1 MQGYMTNADVQRF
14 NEMREHEA
22 KNGPFFPQPIQ
33 PKVEEQKMTQ
43 VPENEVTQADINKW
57 YELQAQLKS
66 LKASEMLLRTK
77 IYKGLFKDPVEGTN
91 TIPLAEGWVMKAKRV
106 IQRDIDVA
114 ALTINSANPDGQLG
128 HSRLELAGIN
138 VAALVKWKPELVL
151 KNYRELTDEQKLIFN
166 DCLVIK
172 DGSPAL
178 EIVLPAKNKTE

>member
-1 MQGYMTNADVQRF
+1 
-14 NEMREHEA
+14 
-22 KNGPFFPQPIQ
+22 
-33 PKVEEQKMTQ
+33 MTQ

-66 LKASEMLLRTK
+66 IKASEMLLRTK

-106 IQRDIDVA
+106 IQRDIDIA
-114 ALTINSANPDGQLG
+114 ALTINSANPELG
-128 HSRLELAGIN
+128 PSRLELAGIN
-138 VAALVKWKPELVL
+138 VASLVKWKPELVL

>member
-1 MQGYMTNADVQRF
+1 
-14 NEMREHEA
+14 
-22 KNGPFFPQPIQ
+22 
-33 PKVEEQKMTQ
+33 MTQ

-66 LKASEMLLRTK
+66 IKASEMLLRTK
-77 IYKGLFKDPVEGTN
+77 IYKGLFKDPKEGTN
-91 TIPLAEGWVMKAKRV
+91 TIPLAEGWVMKARRV
-106 IQRDIDVA
+106 IQRDIDIA
-114 ALTINSANPDGQLG
+114 ALTINSANPELG
-128 HSRLELAGIN
+128 PSRLELAGIN
-138 VAALVKWKPELVL
+138 VASLVKWKPELVL

>member
-1 MQGYMTNADVQRF
+1 MVMF
-14 NEMREHEA
+14 
-22 KNGPFFPQPIQ
+22 
-33 PKVEEQKMTQ
+33 
-43 VPENEVTQADINKW
+43 
-57 YELQAQLKS
+57 
-66 LKASEMLLRTK
+66 
-77 IYKGLFKDPVEGTN
+77 
-91 TIPLAEGWVMKAKRV
+91 IPSCSW
-106 IQRDIDVA
+106 
-114 ALTINSANPDGQLG
+114 PDGQLG

>member
-1 MQGYMTNADVQRF
+1 
-14 NEMREHEA
+14 
-22 KNGPFFPQPIQ
+22 
-33 PKVEEQKMTQ
+33 MTQ

-66 LKASEMLLRTK
+66 IKASEMLLRTK

-91 TIPLAEGWVMKAKRV
+91 TIPLAGGWVMKAKRV

-114 ALTINSANPDGQLG
+114 ALTINSANPELG
-128 HSRLELAGIN
+128 PSRLELAGIN
-138 VAALVKWKPELVL
+138 VASLVKWKPELVL

>member
-1 MQGYMTNADVQRF
+1 
-14 NEMREHEA
+14 
-22 KNGPFFPQPIQ
+22 
-33 PKVEEQKMTQ
+33 MTQ

-66 LKASEMLLRTK
+66 IKASEMLLRTK
-77 IYKGLFKDPVEGTN
+77 IYKGLFKDPKEGTN
-91 TIPLAEGWVMKAKRV
+91 TIPLAEGWVMKAERV
-106 IQRDIDVA
+106 IRRDIDVA
-114 ALTINSANPDGQLG
+114 ALTINSANPELG
-128 HSRLELAGIN
+128 PSRLELAGIN
-138 VAALVKWKPELVL
+138 VASLVKWKPELVL

>member
-1 MQGYMTNADVQRF
+1 
-14 NEMREHEA
+14 
-22 KNGPFFPQPIQ
+22 
-33 PKVEEQKMTQ
+33 MTQ

-66 LKASEMLLRTK
+66 IKASEMLLRTK

-91 TIPLAEGWVMKAKRV
+91 TIPLAEGWVMKAERV
-106 IQRDIDVA
+106 IRRDIDVA
-114 ALTINSANPDGQLG
+114 ALTINSANPELG
-128 HSRLELAGIN
+128 PSRLELAGIN
-138 VAALVKWKPELVL
+138 VASLVKWKPELVL

>member
-1 MQGYMTNADVQRF
+1 
-14 NEMREHEA
+14 
-22 KNGPFFPQPIQ
+22 
-33 PKVEEQKMTQ
+33 MTQ

-66 LKASEMLLRTK
+66 IKASEMLLRTK

-91 TIPLAEGWVMKAKRV
+91 TIPLAEGWVMKARRV
-106 IQRDIDVA
+106 IQRDIDIA
-114 ALTINSANPDGQLG
+114 ALTINSANPELG
-128 HSRLELAGIN
+128 PSRLELAGIN
-138 VAALVKWKPELVL
+138 VASLVKWKPELVL

>member
-1 MQGYMTNADVQRF
+1 
-14 NEMREHEA
+14 
-22 KNGPFFPQPIQ
+22 
-33 PKVEEQKMTQ
+33 MTQ

-66 LKASEMLLRTK
+66 IKASEMLLRTK

-91 TIPLAEGWVMKAKRV
+91 TIPLAEGWVMKARRV

-114 ALTINSANPDGQLG
+114 ALTINSANPELG
-128 HSRLELAGIN
+128 PSRLELAGIN
-138 VAALVKWKPELVL
+138 VASLVKWKPELVL